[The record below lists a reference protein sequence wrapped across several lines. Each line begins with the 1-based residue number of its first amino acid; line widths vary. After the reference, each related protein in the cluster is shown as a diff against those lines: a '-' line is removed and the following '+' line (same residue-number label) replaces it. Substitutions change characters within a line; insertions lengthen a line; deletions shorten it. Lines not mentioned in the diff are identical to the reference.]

1 MKRNKKDESLVAC
14 MRQIEASGFSHKA
27 NQGVPERDV
36 KGESRKL
43 RRPTDYAGQNFQSD
57 NKNCDSFL
65 AEARTLKKKMI
76 E

>member
-1 MKRNKKDESLVAC
+1 LKRNKKDESLLAC
-14 MRQIEASGFSHKA
+14 MRQIEAFGFSHKA

-36 KGESRKL
+36 KGESRKR

>member
-1 MKRNKKDESLVAC
+1 LKRNKKDESLVAC

-36 KGESRKL
+36 KGESRKR

-57 NKNCDSFL
+57 N
-65 AEARTLKKKMI
+65 
-76 E
+76 